1 MNEKI
6 KFFVLWLGEFLSV
19 IGTGITG
26 FALSV
31 DIYQKTGMASYYS
44 LITLS
49 TVAPSIL
56 IRPVAGALAD
66 KYSRRLI
73 MIMGNM
79 LAGSGIVLLF
89 FLLHFEAGAIS
100 IVHIC
105 FCMIVS
111 SIGTGLSVPAYT
123 SCITLLIPEEFYQV
137 ASGMIQVSASAQY
150 IISPLLAG
158 ILLPIMGAENVILL
172 DAASF
177 LIVIL
182 IVFWIKVPLKVSDK
196 EDEKEK
202 LLVSIKKGMKYLR
215 DYKENVKLIIMGML
229 VNFFMGFLIVLI
241 GPMILSFSTQTWL
254 GIGESIS
261 ALGMVAGSVLVMFVK
276 LPKNLYSKIYSYV
289 ILMGIGYAMVGL
301 TQNYL
306 FIIVACITF
315 FYSIPYI
322 NTYVDVVFRTTIE
335 KKMQGRVYAIH
346 GALVQAGY
354 IVAYSVAGLLADY
367 IFEPMFKEGGYFYN
381 NLGRIFGTGEGRGI
395 GLMFVI
401 CGICIVTIGLFFK
414 TRIDRLSIGDEQEV
428 VA

>member
-1 MNEKI
+1 
-6 KFFVLWLGEFLSV
+6 
-19 IGTGITG
+19 
-26 FALSV
+26 
-31 DIYQKTGMASYYS
+31 
-44 LITLS
+44 
-49 TVAPSIL
+49 
-56 IRPVAGALAD
+56 
-66 KYSRRLI
+66 
-73 MIMGNM
+73 
-79 LAGSGIVLLF
+79 
-89 FLLHFEAGAIS
+89 
-100 IVHIC
+100 
-105 FCMIVS
+105 
-111 SIGTGLSVPAYT
+111 
-123 SCITLLIPEEFYQV
+123 
-137 ASGMIQVSASAQY
+137 
-150 IISPLLAG
+150 
-158 ILLPIMGAENVILL
+158 
-172 DAASF
+172 
-177 LIVIL
+177 
-182 IVFWIKVPLKVSDK
+182 
-196 EDEKEK
+196 
-202 LLVSIKKGMKYLR
+202 
-215 DYKENVKLIIMGML
+215 MGML

-261 ALGMVAGSVLVMFVK
+261 ALGMVAGSVFVMFVK

-414 TRIDRLSIGDEQEV
+414 TRINRLSIGDEQEV